1 MSQTL
6 QTSALYVVATPIGN
20 REDMSPRAREVLG
33 AVDAVAAE
41 DTRTSGA
48 LLAGYGIRTPL
59 VSLHEHNER
68 RRIPGLLARL
78 ERGETLALV
87 SDAGTPL
94 ISDPGFALVRA
105 VREAGYPVLSVP
117 GPCAAIAALSVSGL
131 PTDRFLFAGFV
142 AAREAARR
150 GQFEAVA
157 REPATLVFYVSKRQ
171 ARAALS
177 DASDAFGAD
186 RPAVLCRELTKLHE
200 SSVSG
205 TLGSLRRDWPEEGL
219 RGEMVLLVGGCADS
233 ATDRDLDE
241 VLDVLLARM
250 STKDAAAIAAELTGV
265 PRREAYRA
273 ALARK

>member
-1 MSQTL
+1 MTQTL
-6 QTSALYVVATPIGN
+6 QASALYVVATPIGN
-20 REDMSPRAREVLG
+20 REDMSPRGRAVLA

-68 RRIPGLLARL
+68 QRIPGLLARL
-78 ERGETLALV
+78 ARGEKLALV

-105 VREAGYPVLSVP
+105 VREAGYAVLSVP
-117 GPCAAIAALSVSGL
+117 GPCAAIAALSVCGL
-131 PTDRFLFAGFV
+131 PTDRFVFAGFV

-150 GQFEAVA
+150 RQFEALS
-157 REPATLVFYVSKRQ
+157 RDPATLVFYVSKRQ
-171 ARAALS
+171 ARAAIA
-177 DASDAFGAD
+177 DACEVFGAG
-186 RPAVLCRELTKLHE
+186 RPAALCRELTKLHE
-200 SSVSG
+200 TSLSG
-205 TLGSLRRDWPEEGL
+205 TLESLRRALPEQDL
-219 RGEMVLLVGGCADS
+219 RGEMVFLIGGSADP
-233 ATDRDLDE
+233 AGDRDLE
-241 VLDVLLARM
+241 AVLDVLLARL

-265 PRREAYRA
+265 PRREAYQA

>member
-1 MSQTL
+1 
-6 QTSALYVVATPIGN
+6 
-20 REDMSPRAREVLG
+20 MSPRARAVLA

-48 LLAGYGIRTPL
+48 LLAAYGIRTPL
-59 VSLHEHNER
+59 LSLHEHNER

-78 ERGETLALV
+78 ARGEKLALV

-105 VREAGYPVLSVP
+105 VREAGYAVLSVP

-131 PTDRFLFAGFV
+131 PTDRFVFAGFV
-142 AAREAARR
+142 ASREAARR
-150 GQFEAVA
+150 RQFEALS
-157 REPATLVFYVSKRQ
+157 RDPATLVFYVSKRQ
-171 ARAALS
+171 ARAAIA
-177 DASDAFGAD
+177 DACEVFGAE
-186 RPAVLCRELTKLHE
+186 RPAALCRELTKLHE
-200 SSVSG
+200 TSLSG
-205 TLGSLRRDWPEEGL
+205 TLESLLRELPEEGL
-219 RGEMVLLVGGCADS
+219 RGEMVFLVGGLIDGAG
-233 ATDRDLDE
+233 DRDLE
-241 VLDVLLARM
+241 AVLDVLLARL